1 MEDVKDLQ
9 EPLDQVEQAGD
20 FDGDEEPEALCQTGE
35 EADLTLSADP
45 VRAYL
50 KQIRKVPLLT
60 AAQEVEL
67 AKRIEVGLYA
77 TERLRRA
84 QDSTEKLS
92 PQLRQDLAWIARD
105 GKHTKNHLVEANL
118 RLVVVVAQR
127 YTGRG
132 MLFLD
137 LIQEGNMGLIH
148 AVEKFDYTKGYK
160 FSTYAAWWI
169 RQAITRALAE
179 QRRTIRIPRY
189 LAEVITKLVPLEREL
204 TQDLGRR
211 PSPAELAKEMDITP
225 KTVRQL
231 QQYTRRPLSLD
242 QTLGEQDDSRL
253 GDLIEDSQAV
263 VPIDAVLF
271 VQLQDDLQ
279 SVLTTLPE
287 REASI
292 VRLRY
297 GLTDGHPRTLDAI
310 GHVYG
315 LTRERIRQIEATTMT
330 KLRQHSRCQAL
341 RDYLD

>member
-1 MEDVKDLQ
+1 MEDVEDLQ
-9 EPLDQVEQAGD
+9 EPLDQVEQADD
-20 FDGDEEPEALCQTGE
+20 FDWDEEPESLCQEGE
-35 EADLTLSADP
+35 EAELTLSADS

-50 KQIRKVPLLT
+50 KQTRKVPLLT
-60 AAQEVEL
+60 AEQEVEL

-77 TERLRRA
+77 AERLHRTEN
-84 QDSTEKLS
+84 STEKLS

-105 GKHTKNHLVEANL
+105 GQRTKNHLVEANL
-118 RLVVVVAQR
+118 RLVVAVAKR

-132 MLFLD
+132 MPFLD

-189 LAEVITKLVPLEREL
+189 LAEVINKLMPLEREL
-204 TQDLGRR
+204 TQDLGRA

-242 QTLGEQDDSRL
+242 QTLGGQDDSRL

-263 VPIDAVLF
+263 APVDAVLF

-279 SVLTTLPE
+279 SVLTTLSE